1 MSIRPI
7 ISNDRYKHFV
17 SYYSIGKVD
26 TKIRKLKENTLTI
39 KTEYIGT
46 EMTRKLY
53 WLEDKFGKL
62 IRYKY
67 LMLENN
73 RVKKILEKIYN

>member
-1 MSIRPI
+1 MNIRPI
-7 ISNDRYKHFV
+7 VSSDRYKHFV
-17 SYYSIGKVD
+17 SYYPIGKVD

-39 KTEYIGT
+39 KTEYIGN

-62 IRYKY
+62 IGYKY

-73 RVKKILEKIYN
+73 KVRKILGKNL